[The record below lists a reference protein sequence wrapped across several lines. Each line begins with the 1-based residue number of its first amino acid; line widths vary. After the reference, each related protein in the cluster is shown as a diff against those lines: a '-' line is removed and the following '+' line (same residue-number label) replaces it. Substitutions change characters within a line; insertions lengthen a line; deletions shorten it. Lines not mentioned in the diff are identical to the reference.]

1 MAKAL
6 FVIAPEN
13 FRDEEYFKPKEIL
26 EKAGHIVITASTKRG
41 ICKGMLGGK
50 AKTDILIGDA
60 IEDNFDSLVV
70 IGGSGSTKLW
80 DLSELQQ
87 LFHAFYDANKPI
99 AAICLATVA
108 LMRSG
113 LTQGK
118 RVTGWSPEA
127 NIEAAKQG
135 AQYTNAGV
143 EEDDLFITGKGPEF
157 AEQFGRKI
165 LKRLQK

>member
-1 MAKAL
+1 
-6 FVIAPEN
+6 
-13 FRDEEYFKPKEIL
+13 
-26 EKAGHIVITASTKRG
+26 
-41 ICKGMLGGK
+41 
-50 AKTDILIGDA
+50 
-60 IEDNFDSLVV
+60 
-70 IGGSGSTKLW
+70 
-80 DLSELQQ
+80 
-87 LFHAFYDANKPI
+87 
-99 AAICLATVA
+99 
-108 LMRSG
+108 MRSG